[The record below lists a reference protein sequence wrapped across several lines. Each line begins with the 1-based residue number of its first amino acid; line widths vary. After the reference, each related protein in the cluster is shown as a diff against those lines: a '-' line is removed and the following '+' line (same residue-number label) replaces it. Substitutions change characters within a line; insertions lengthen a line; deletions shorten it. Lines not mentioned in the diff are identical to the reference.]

1 MQFNV
6 FLKRLQIFTADA
18 HSILKTRQKASAQ
31 HYQTR
36 MSRTQSS
43 LFNWLYR
50 NFCTISF
57 EATVR
62 ASQQSC
68 LRRMRC
74 K

>member
-18 HSILKTRQKASAQ
+18 YSILKTRQKASAQ
-31 HYQTR
+31 HYQTH

-50 NFCTISF
+50 KFLYNI
-57 EATVR
+57 
-62 ASQQSC
+62 
-68 LRRMRC
+68 L
-74 K
+74 

>member
-36 MSRTQSS
+36 MSRTLLS
-43 LFNWLYR
+43 FY
-50 NFCTISF
+50 NFID
-57 EATVR
+57 
-62 ASQQSC
+62 AS
-68 LRRMRC
+68 
-74 K
+74 